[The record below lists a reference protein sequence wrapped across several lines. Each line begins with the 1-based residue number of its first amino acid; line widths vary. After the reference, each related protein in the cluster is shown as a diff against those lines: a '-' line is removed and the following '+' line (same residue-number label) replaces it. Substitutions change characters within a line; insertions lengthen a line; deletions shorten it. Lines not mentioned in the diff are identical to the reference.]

1 MATIQGVYL
10 ALFGRPADPTGLAYF
25 NSVTGNGTN
34 LAGIGDLATQAE
46 YLTRFTGQS
55 NKQIIESIYQSLF
68 GRAGEESG
76 VDFFLGELAS
86 GRQTI
91 NTIAINILDG
101 AQNADRQTVINK
113 LAAANLFTNA
123 LDLPNEAAAYA
134 GTAAA
139 DIGRNFLSS
148 ITSDPATI
156 PSLSQTDAA
165 VLLLLGGTPSTYALT
180 IFTDNFTGTSGT
192 DKFTAAQAE
201 FFNAID
207 TIDGGGGSDSITIT
221 AVTASPLAA
230 SPTMANVESM
240 TVEGMGGLNLDFGR
254 ITDLSNVIYDASGD
268 LIASNVSSELFVF
281 GSKSDGS
288 TTDATFSMATGQTT
302 LKLMLNGTNSVDADI
317 AQLKTGSAT
326 TINIESI
333 GPQGSIL
340 FGGDRSLVN
349 DILYVGENAN
359 GATFNITGDAS
370 TSIAGGIN
378 SPSIVNGSGHTGDLY
393 ITGSSGSDQF
403 LGGSGNNTYNGL
415 SGFDIIDLS
424 KSTTQRDEIRLW
436 DVKTFADRD
445 LVGGFQ
451 AGSGGDEIEI
461 RASNTTATT
470 DASSA
475 PSFGTISTP
484 LNASATINLVDFDI
498 VEFAYETTAGPLST
512 SDGAA
517 NFILSLTDNGN
528 HTPSLAANAKGYF
541 VAYADGNAALFYVE
555 NDSTPSFGSS
565 AMELVGVFSNVAVG
579 SFDVSNFDLF

>member
-10 ALFGRPADPTGLAYF
+10 ALFGRPADPSGLTYF
-25 NSVTGNGTN
+25 NAVTGNGTN
-34 LAGIGDLATQAE
+34 LGGIGDLATQPE

-76 VDFFLGELAS
+76 INFFLGELSS

-101 AQNADRQTVINK
+101 AQNADLQTVNNK

-123 LDLPNEAAAYA
+123 LDLPTEQAAYA

-139 DIGRNFLSS
+139 DIGRNFLST
-148 ITSDPATI
+148 ITSDPSTI
-156 PSLSQTDAA
+156 PTATQADAA
-165 VLLLLGGTPSTYALT
+165 VLLLFGAAPSYALT
-180 IFTDNFTGTSGT
+180 IFTDNLTGTSGN
-192 DKFTAAQAE
+192 DQFTAAQAE

-221 AVTASPLAA
+221 AVTAAPLAA
-230 SPTMANVESM
+230 SPTMTNVESM
-240 TVEGMGGLNLDFGR
+240 TLTGTGGLNLDFGK
-254 ITDLSNVIYDASGD
+254 ITGLNNVIYNASDD
-268 LIASNVSSELFVF
+268 LIASNVSTELFVF
-281 GSKSDGS
+281 GANGDGS
-288 TTDATFSMATGQTT
+288 TTDATFSMASGQST

-317 AQLKTGSAT
+317 AQLKTGTASI
-326 TINIESI
+326 INIESI

-378 SPSIVNGSGHTGDLY
+378 SPSIVNGAGHTGDLY

-403 LGGSGNNTYNGL
+403 VGGSGNNTYNGL

-424 KSTTQRDEIRLW
+424 KSTGQRDEIRLW

-445 LVGGFQ
+445 LVGSFQ
-451 AGSGGDEIEI
+451 AGSGGDEVEI

-470 DASSA
+470 DAASA

-498 VEFAYETTAGPLST
+498 IEFAYETTAGPLST
-512 SDGAA
+512 ADGAA
-517 NFILSLTDNGN
+517 NFILTLTNNGA

-541 VAYADGNAALFYVE
+541 LAYADGNAALFYVE
-555 NDSTPSFGSS
+555 NDANPSFGSS
-565 AMELVGVFSNVAVG
+565 AMELVGVFSNVAMG
-579 SFDVSNFDLF
+579 SFDASNFDLF